1 MTILYPNSNFGH
13 NNLKQL
19 SLAHQTMFADLIQK
33 CLDAEFDEAFAEN
46 GSFTQV
52 KGANGQLFWYY
63 KGYDR
68 LGDAG
73 NKRYAK
79 YVGPVADAGVTA
91 RVAQFKRV
99 KAGYQERRSLVTSLT
114 AAGMPSPPS
123 LAGGIVEVL
132 WKAGLFRLHGVLVGT
147 VAFQCY
153 AGLLGALL
161 PQATLMTGDIDL
173 AQFHSISVSVA
184 DSMLPMLD
192 VLRQADATFREAPN
206 LAGPHVTTGYINAKG
221 FKVEFLTPNR
231 GKDEYAEQPAPM
243 PALGGAAAQPLRY
256 LDFLIHRPV
265 RSVLLHKGGVAVL
278 VPAPERYAIHKLIVA
293 AVRREDRDGAIK
305 AGKDLMQAGA
315 LIEALA
321 GGAGRI
327 DLGLAWEE
335 AIARGDKW
343 RENLELGAARL
354 PEAARA
360 KLTEAA
366 MAARKATGLRA

>member
-1 MTILYPNSNFGH
+1 MRHI
-13 NNLKQL
+13 

-68 LGDAG
+68 SVDAG
-73 NKRYAK
+73 DKRYAK
-79 YVGPVADAGVTA
+79 YVGPVADPGVTA
-91 RVAQFKRV
+91 RVEQFKRV

-114 AAGMPSPPS
+114 AAGLPSPPS
-123 LAGGIVEVL
+123 LVGDIVDVL

-147 VAFQCY
+147 MAFQCY
-153 AGLLGALL
+153 AGLLGARL
-161 PQATLMTGDIDL
+161 PHATLMTGDIDL
-173 AQFHSISVSVA
+173 AQFHSISVSVG
-184 DSMLPMLD
+184 DSMPPMLD
-192 VLRQADATFREAPN
+192 RLRQVDTTFREVPN
-206 LAGPHVTTGYINAKG
+206 LAGPQVTTGYINAKG

-231 GKDEYAEQPAPM
+231 GKDEYAEEPAPM

-265 RSVLLHKGGVAVL
+265 RSVLLHRGGVAVL
-278 VPAPERYAIHKLIVA
+278 VPAPERYAIHKLILA

-305 AGKDLMQAGA
+305 AGKDLMQAGT

-335 AIARGDKW
+335 AIARGEKW

-354 PEAARA
+354 PEAVRA

-366 MAARKATGLRA
+366 MTARKTAGL